1 MRAVKSDTIE
11 SLKIQLNK
19 LEAKVDELKI
29 QREMMEKV
37 LAYISKA
44 NDIAYMN
51 NGARDKQ
58 LGQLNGMVILMA
70 TGITEF
76 LYDKFGGN
84 AAEVGRVL
92 QLLTGYSAEEY
103 SRIIGQGGCEPTRI
117 DPNSADSAL
126 EQLATHIESI
136 GSKKVATQVR
146 DLGSSQ

>member
-1 MRAVKSDTIE
+1 MNTLKSETIK
-11 SLKIQLNK
+11 SLKAQLNT
-19 LEAKVDELKI
+19 LETKVDELKI

-37 LAYISKA
+37 LAYIHKA

-58 LGQLNGMVILMA
+58 LGQLNVMVILIA
-70 TGITEF
+70 TGITEI

-103 SRIIGQGGCEPTRI
+103 SRIIGQGGCDPTRL
-117 DPNSADSAL
+117 DPNSTDSAL
-126 EQLATHIESI
+126 EQLAKHLEGI
-136 GSKKVATQVR
+136 GSKKVANQVR
-146 DLGSSQ
+146 ELELYK